1 MTHEF
6 KKIVENAFAYYTKG
20 ISCVLATVVHLEG
33 SSYRKPGV
41 RMLIAKD
48 GMMTGAV
55 SGGCVEKEVLFQA
68 ATVFKTN
75 QPKMMTYDGRY
86 RLGCEGIL
94 YILIEP
100 FSINEQF
107 YKSISANLE
116 KREPIKIA
124 SYYSLDTENPILGL
138 GSEIQLSN
146 GNVIKTNSDSDEPK
160 TENQKTLLYFQ
171 QELSPLF
178 QLFLFGAEHD
188 AVQLGQLAALM
199 GWEVTVI
206 ASVKDQKELKHFP
219 GVKNLIHITPE
230 ESHTLSIDENSA
242 VVLMNH
248 NYATDLNFL
257 LHILEKNPVYIGSL
271 GSVKRREKLF
281 NDLIEY
287 RPDKAEEFIDKIYGP
302 AGLDIGAITP
312 QEIAN
317 SIISEITAVV
327 RDKKTKSLR
336 DLPGKIHAY

>member
-20 ISCVLATVVHLEG
+20 ISCVLATVVHLKG

-41 RMLIAKD
+41 SMLIAQD
-48 GMMTGAV
+48 GTMTGAV

-68 ATVFKTN
+68 ASVFEN
-75 QPKMMTYDGRY
+75 HQPKMMTYDGRY

-100 FSINEQF
+100 FVVNETIF
-107 YKSISANLE
+107 KSLASE
-116 KREPIKIA
+116 FERRTPFKIA
-124 SYYSLDTENPILGL
+124 SQYSLDIENPIPGL
-138 GSEIQLSN
+138 GSEILLSN
-146 GNVIKTNSDSDEPK
+146 GDKIKTYSEP
-160 TENQKTLLYFQ
+160 ENFKPENEEALLFFQ
-171 QELSPLF
+171 QELSALF

-188 AVQLGQLAALM
+188 AVQLGQLASLM

-206 ASVKDQKELKHFP
+206 ASVKDQKALQHFP
-219 GVKNLIHITPE
+219 GVTNLLHISPE
-230 ESHTLSIDENSA
+230 ESQTLSIDENSA

-281 NDLIEY
+281 NDLIEF
-287 RPDKAEEFIDKIYGP
+287 RPDKADLFIDKIYGP

-327 RDKKTKSLR
+327 RKKEIKSLR
-336 DLPGKIHAY
+336 DIPGSIHA